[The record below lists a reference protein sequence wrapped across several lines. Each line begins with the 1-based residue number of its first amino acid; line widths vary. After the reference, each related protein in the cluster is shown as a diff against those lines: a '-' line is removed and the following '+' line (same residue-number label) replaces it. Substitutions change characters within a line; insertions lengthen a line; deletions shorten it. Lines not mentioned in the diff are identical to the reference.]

1 VSQGVFFLVLGVFVR
16 KKKNNSGVISVQV
29 IDKSSGRYRLLKTIG
44 SSADSKE
51 VDRLFEEGRQWIK
64 SYSGIQELDFTDYR
78 HHTHLVLQGLEEISV
93 YGPELLLGTLFDQI
107 GFNQIKDD
115 LFRHLV
121 LARLC
126 YPASKLRTTDYLSK
140 YQYLNID
147 VQVVYRY
154 LDKLYDQQKFLV
166 QQISYDHT
174 LKILGNKISVVFYD
188 VTTIYFECESEDDLR
203 KTGFSKEGKHQHP
216 QIVLGLLVSKGGYP
230 LAYDIFEGNQFEGH
244 TMLPIINS
252 FKDKYK
258 LGHLVVV
265 ADAGLLS
272 NQNIALLK
280 QDGYEYI
287 LGARI
292 KAESTNVKQ
301 KVLALQLNN
310 GQSAVIEKDD
320 DTKLIVS
327 YSEARARK
335 DANNRARGL
344 VKLEKQIRTGKLT
357 KASIN
362 KRGYNKFLQI
372 ENQVHI
378 SINEAKIL
386 EDQKWDGLK
395 GYVTNTNFSKEEVI
409 EQYKDLW
416 QIEKAFR
423 VAKTDLEIRP
433 IYHRVQRRIE
443 AHICIAFVAYKIYK
457 ELERQLKNKQAALS
471 PEKAIDIA
479 KTIYAVK
486 IKHPVTNEVTYM
498 THIKSEE
505 QKNLSKLFNF

>member
-1 VSQGVFFLVLGVFVR
+1 MFVR
-16 KKKNNSGVISVQV
+16 KKKNKSGVISIQV

-44 SSADSKE
+44 SSADAHE
-51 VDRLFEEGRQWIK
+51 VDRLFEEGKQWIK
-64 SYSGIQELDFTDYR
+64 SHSGTQELDFTDYR
-78 HHTHLVLQGLEEISV
+78 HHTYLVLQGLEEISV
-93 YGPELLLGTLFDQI
+93 YGPELLLGSLFDQI
-107 GFNQIKDD
+107 GFNRINEE

-140 YQYLNID
+140 YQYLDID

-154 LDKLYDQQKFLV
+154 MDKLYNQQKPLV
-166 QQISYDHT
+166 QQISYEHT

-188 VTTIYFECESEDDLR
+188 VTTIYFESESGDDLR

-244 TMLPIINS
+244 TMLPIVNS

-258 LGHLVVV
+258 LDHLVVV

-272 NQNIALLK
+272 NQNIALLR

-292 KAESTNVKQ
+292 KAESTDVKQ
-301 KVLALQLNN
+301 QILALRLNN
-310 GQSAVIEKDD
+310 GESAIIQKGDG
-320 DTKLIVS
+320 TKLIVS
-327 YSEARARK
+327 YSQARAKK
-335 DANNRARGL
+335 DASNRARGL
-344 VKLEKQIRTGKLT
+344 EKLEKQIRTGKLT
-357 KASIN
+357 KTSIN

-372 ENQVHI
+372 KDQVQV
-378 SINEAKIL
+378 SINKAKIL
-386 EDQKWDGLK
+386 EDQEWDGLK
-395 GYVTNTNFSKEEVI
+395 GYVTNTNLGKEEVI

-433 IYHRVQRRIE
+433 IYHRIQRRIE

-457 ELERQLKNKQAALS
+457 ELERQLKDKRSALS

-486 IKHPVTNEVTYM
+486 VKHPVTSEVTYM
-498 THIKSEE
+498 THIKTEE
-505 QKNLSKLFNF
+505 QKILAQLFNF